1 MSAKVGAAIFLVFVG
16 CGCNVITLEMMI
28 KLDKG
33 AGNLI
38 TFSQFL
44 YIAVQGFISTSK
56 FGRIKPVV
64 PISAY
69 IFVDLLFFC
78 TSVINNYALS
88 FSIPIPLHI
97 ILKSGSLLANMTL
110 GILLLKKSYSKSTYA
125 AVVAVTIGI
134 SMCTM
139 ASVSAK
145 TAEASD
151 KAQIDSDL
159 HEMTIGTI
167 MVFIALFT
175 SAYLGIQQEQLYKKY
190 GKHPKEA
197 LFYTHLLPLPAFL
210 LLQSDIRHHINIFS
224 QPQCSSLTVTL
235 VVTLRK
241 FANLVISVL
250 YFNNPFTL
258 YHWLGTVLVFGGSLA
273 FFQASRKA
281 ASSPQEQSSTKDAT
295 VTKSKSD

>member
-1 MSAKVGAAIFLVFVG
+1 MRLVSVYQYR
-16 CGCNVITLEMMI
+16 C
-28 KLDKG
+28 
-33 AGNLI
+33 
-38 TFSQFL
+38 
-44 YIAVQGFISTSK
+44 ISSLN
-56 FGRIKPVV
+56 R
-64 PISAY
+64 
-69 IFVDLLFFC
+69 C
-78 TSVINNYALS
+78 
-88 FSIPIPLHI
+88 
-97 ILKSGSLLANMTL
+97 GSLLANMTL

-224 QPQCSSLTVTL
+224 QPPY
-235 VVTLRK
+235 
-241 FANLVISVL
+241 ANFSYMPENGFTMLWFLLFCNVITQ
-250 YFNNPFTL
+250 YPFN
-258 YHWLGTVLVFGGSLA
+258 V
-273 FFQASRKA
+273 
-281 ASSPQEQSSTKDAT
+281 
-295 VTKSKSD
+295 